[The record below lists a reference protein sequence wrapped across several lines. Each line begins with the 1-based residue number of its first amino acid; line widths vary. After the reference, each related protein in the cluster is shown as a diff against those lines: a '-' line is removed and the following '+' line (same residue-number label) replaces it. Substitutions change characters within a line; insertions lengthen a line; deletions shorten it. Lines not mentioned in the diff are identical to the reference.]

1 MAVTATLE
9 CGCRRSLPPLHR
21 SAKLGWRACCGFASV
36 HRLPRPRGYI
46 PAHVETRTVS
56 SGSPPFQLK
65 SCVLRRGRACRAA
78 HSVGQEWA
86 GSAFSWIEN
95 PTVSCVQGYSGCP
108 VLKKNTSCWV
118 ARPVPLGTTRPRRCA
133 QRYRVSMHEL
143 GADDSLRCFPATPWR
158 EIELRAGCWRGSAAE
173 LHWSPCVT
181 VQAVTARCV
190 GRSSP
195 N

>member
-95 PTVSCVQGYSGCP
+95 PTVSCVQSYIRLPRLEEKDELLGGAPRPAGHHTSQTGNP
-108 VLKKNTSCWV
+108 SNQANIEGNGTGAGANRRNVLD
-118 ARPVPLGTTRPRRCA
+118 A
-133 QRYRVSMHEL
+133 
-143 GADDSLRCFPATPWR
+143 
-158 EIELRAGCWRGSAAE
+158 
-173 LHWSPCVT
+173 
-181 VQAVTARCV
+181 
-190 GRSSP
+190 
-195 N
+195 

>member
-118 ARPVPLGTTRPRRCA
+118 ARPVPLGTTRPRRETRQIRPILRETVPVPVRIVA
-133 QRYRVSMHEL
+133 TFWTRRQAPRRHRWVKGRLVGAAGATRQYLLVL
-143 GADDSLRCFPATPWR
+143 GVNPW
-158 EIELRAGCWRGSAAE
+158 
-173 LHWSPCVT
+173 
-181 VQAVTARCV
+181 
-190 GRSSP
+190 
-195 N
+195 